1 MSRWQKIWH
10 QRNSHKRYYSRR
22 VRKTKSKFFAKGA
35 VFAFVALI
43 GFIVFSAGLFAFY
56 AKDLPHPDKV
66 VRREGF
72 STKIYDRNGELL
84 YDIFSNERRTPV
96 ELEEVPEHLRNATVA
111 IEDKNFY
118 QHSGFDVLGIFRGL
132 SKVIFKGRAQGGSTL
147 TQQLVKNVLLTSQR
161 SVTRKLKE
169 FILAVQIEN
178 RYSKDEILQMYL
190 NEIPY
195 GGTAW
200 GAQAAS
206 EIYFDKE
213 VSELNLIESA
223 VLAGLPQ
230 RPTAYSPFNDDNAY
244 IGRTTQ
250 VLRRMREDGY
260 ITKEQEQEAL
270 KQLEEVEFASEG
282 VSFKA
287 PHFVMYVKQQL
298 EDRYGE
304 SLLEGGGLRV
314 YTTLDLELQEEAQK
328 TVSEEIKK
336 VEYLHITN
344 GAALVIDPKNGE
356 ILAMVGSKDY
366 NDPDYDGKVNVTL
379 SLRQPGSAIKPVTY
393 VSAFKKGYTA
403 SSLLMDTSTVFP
415 GGVGFPDYKPVN
427 YDGEFHGPLQVR
439 YALGNSIN
447 IPAVKILAKIGI
459 KEMLNTAYQMGL
471 STLEP
476 TNENLKRLGLSVTLG
491 GGEVRLLELA
501 TAYSAFANSGLKVEP
516 VSILK
521 VTDKDD
527 KVLFEHK
534 EISGKRVLTEE
545 QSFLISHILSDNN
558 ARLITFGERNA
569 LIIGSRS
576 VAVKTG
582 TTNDKRDN
590 WTIGWTPQVI
600 VGVWVG
606 NNDNTEMKEVSSGI
620 SGAAPIWRKIINT
633 ALEGKANIGFSVPSG
648 IVTAEVD
655 QTSGYRVHD
664 GFSSRVEYFIKG
676 TEPQGE
682 DPVHA
687 KLKICKG
694 QDKLATIAQIARG
707 DYDEKEYFVFK
718 EDDPFSIDGKNRW
731 QEGIDGWLDT
741 QSDSRYHPPTDY
753 CGATS
758 EIEVRIDNPG
768 HESQV
773 NNNDVQ
779 VSGKIIAENN
789 IKKIEI
795 LIDGDVKETIENN
808 SKFDKIFHLSDG
820 TYYIEVKAYDEKDN
834 KGERGARIGVNVPW
848 DYEPTPSPI
857 MTPTPTLTP

>member
-1 MSRWQKIWH
+1 
-10 QRNSHKRYYSRR
+10 
-22 VRKTKSKFFAKGA
+22 
-35 VFAFVALI
+35 
-43 GFIVFSAGLFAFY
+43 
-56 AKDLPHPDKV
+56 
-66 VRREGF
+66 
-72 STKIYDRNGELL
+72 
-84 YDIFSNERRTPV
+84 
-96 ELEEVPEHLRNATVA
+96 
-111 IEDKNFY
+111 
-118 QHSGFDVLGIFRGL
+118 
-132 SKVIFKGRAQGGSTL
+132 
-147 TQQLVKNVLLTSQR
+147 
-161 SVTRKLKE
+161 
-169 FILAVQIEN
+169 
-178 RYSKDEILQMYL
+178 
-190 NEIPY
+190 
-195 GGTAW
+195 
-200 GAQAAS
+200 
-206 EIYFDKE
+206 
-213 VSELNLIESA
+213 
-223 VLAGLPQ
+223 
-230 RPTAYSPFNDDNAY
+230 
-244 IGRTTQ
+244 
-250 VLRRMREDGY
+250 
-260 ITKEQEQEAL
+260 
-270 KQLEEVEFASEG
+270 
-282 VSFKA
+282 
-287 PHFVMYVKQQL
+287 
-298 EDRYGE
+298 
-304 SLLEGGGLRV
+304 
-314 YTTLDLELQEEAQK
+314 
-328 TVSEEIKK
+328 
-336 VEYLHITN
+336 
-344 GAALVIDPKNGE
+344 
-356 ILAMVGSKDY
+356 
-366 NDPDYDGKVNVTL
+366 
-379 SLRQPGSAIKPVTY
+379 
-393 VSAFKKGYTA
+393 
-403 SSLLMDTSTVFP
+403 
-415 GGVGFPDYKPVN
+415 VGFPDYKPVN

-491 GGEVRLLELA
+491 GGEVRLLELT

-655 QTSGYRVHD
+655 QTSGYRAHD

-731 QEGIDGWLDT
+731 QEGIDGWLGT

-820 TYYIEVKAYDEKDN
+820 IYYIEVKAYDEKDN